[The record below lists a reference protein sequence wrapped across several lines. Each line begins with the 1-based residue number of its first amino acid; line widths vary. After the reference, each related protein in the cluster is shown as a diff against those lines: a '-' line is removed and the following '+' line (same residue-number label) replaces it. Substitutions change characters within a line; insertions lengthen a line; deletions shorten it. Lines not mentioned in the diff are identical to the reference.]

1 MSTPAQRHAEELL
14 KALQDVVKGLTDG
27 GMDECPGYWSAKALL
42 ETISMEQNGEI
53 DNVAVM
59 ERKAAHANE
68 LYNCMMDLSLHL
80 QNYDTDN
87 DDVNESISEAER
99 LNDLILGLKTDT
111 DS

>member
-27 GMDECPGYWSAKALL
+27 DMDECPGYWSAKGLL

-68 LYNCMMDLSLHL
+68 LYNCMMDLSNYL
-80 QNYDTDN
+80 QDCDSEN
-87 DDVNESISEAER
+87 DDINAAISEAER
-99 LNDLILGLKTDT
+99 LNDLITGKQT

>member
-27 GMDECPGYWSAKALL
+27 GMDECPGYWSGKALL

-80 QNYDTDN
+80 QDFDSEN
-87 DDVNESISEAER
+87 DDINAAINEADR
-99 LNDLILGLKTDT
+99 LNDLITGKQT